1 MDLLILLAL
10 YAKTN
15 KYGFLETPYRVVEKG
30 KVKKGIE
37 YLSAIEESDYTIA
50 QANSEL
56 NDKSEFRETLVSSR
70 FKNEFTLA
78 SNENVNYMDVAPG
91 QIVSVAASLIPFL
104 EHNDANRALMGA
116 NMQRQAVPCLRA
128 EKALVGTGIE
138 RTVATDSGTTVQA
151 KRGGTVDYVDS
162 QRIVIKVNDKEAT
175 QGEVGVDIY
184 NLTKYTRSNQNTNI
198 NQKPLVKIGN
208 KIERGDIIADGASTD
223 VGELALGQNMLVG
236 FMPWNGYNFED
247 SILISER
254 VVSDD
259 RYTSIHIEELQVVA
273 RDTKLGPE
281 EITRDISNLS
291 ESMLGRLDE
300 AGIIHIGAEVE
311 AGDVLV
317 GKVTPKGETQLT
329 PEEKLLRAIFGEKAS
344 DVKDTSLR
352 VPSGQAGTIID
363 VQVFTRE
370 GIDRDP
376 RAEQIINAQLDAY
389 QKDLADQL
397 RIVEE
402 DTFSRLEKLVVG
414 KSISGG
420 PKGLK
425 KGVKVTKE
433 ILAEIDRYD
442 RFDIRLSDD
451 KDSKNLEALKEN
463 LNKAKKEFDLRFD
476 EKKRKL
482 TQGDELPPGVQ
493 KMVKVYMA
501 VKRRIQPG
509 DKMAGRHG
517 NKGVISKIVP
527 VEDMPYMSD
536 GTTLDVVLN
545 PLGVPSR
552 MNIGQVLEMHLGW
565 AAKGL
570 GKRIDEALNEN
581 KNINEV
587 RELLDKIY
595 NTSTG
600 RKEDIKALKNNE
612 ITELAE
618 NLIQG
623 VPFATSVFDGAAESD
638 IQYML
643 DIAYPDE
650 HEHTKLLKFAAKK
663 TQVRLYDGRSG
674 EAFDRPVTV
683 GYMHILKLHHL
694 VDDKMHAR
702 STGPYSLVTQQPLGG
717 KAQFGGQRFGE
728 MEVWALEAY
737 GAAYTL
743 QEMLTVKSDD
753 VSGRTKVYENIVK
766 GEHKID
772 AGMPESFNVLT
783 KEIRSLAIDIDLD
796 RN

>member
-1 MDLLILLAL
+1 M
-10 YAKTN
+10 
-15 KYGFLETPYRVVEKG
+15 
-30 KVKKGIE
+30 
-37 YLSAIEESDYTIA
+37 
-50 QANSEL
+50 
-56 NDKSEFRETLVSSR
+56 
-70 FKNEFTLA
+70 
-78 SNENVNYMDVAPG
+78 
-91 QIVSVAASLIPFL
+91 
-104 EHNDANRALMGA
+104 
-116 NMQRQAVPCLRA
+116 
-128 EKALVGTGIE
+128 
-138 RTVATDSGTTVQA
+138 
-151 KRGGTVDYVDS
+151 
-162 QRIVIKVNDKEAT
+162 
-175 QGEVGVDIY
+175 GVDIY

-370 GIDRDP
+370 GIDRDA

-402 DTFSRLEKLVVG
+402 DTFSRLEKLIVG
-414 KSISGG
+414 KSIAGG

-425 KGVKVTKE
+425 KGAKVTKE
-433 ILAEIDRYD
+433 ILADIDRYD

-463 LNKAKKEFDLRFD
+463 LNKAKKEFDSRFD

-527 VEDMPYMSD
+527 VEDMPYMAD

-587 RELLDKIY
+587 RGLLDKIY
-595 NTSTG
+595 NSSTG
-600 RKEDIKALKNNE
+600 KKEDIKGLKNNE
-612 ITELAE
+612 VTELAE

-638 IQYML
+638 IQDML
-643 DIAYPDE
+643 DIAYPDD

-663 TQVRLYDGRSG
+663 TQVRLFDGRSG
-674 EAFDRPVTV
+674 DAFDRPVTV

-737 GAAYTL
+737 GASYTL